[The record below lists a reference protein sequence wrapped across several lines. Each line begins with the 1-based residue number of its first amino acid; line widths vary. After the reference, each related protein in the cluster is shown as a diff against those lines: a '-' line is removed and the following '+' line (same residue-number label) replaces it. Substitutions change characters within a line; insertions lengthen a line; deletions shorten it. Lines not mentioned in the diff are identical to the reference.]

1 MCVFFTFLHSLLT
14 LSTAIDLQQCWFPG
28 VHSNVGGGY
37 ADQAL
42 ANLTL
47 AWMIDRCRPFLDFDS
62 EYISRLVDVDH
73 HPWQWH
79 HDWKDRKDKAE
90 MGEFD
95 MEYQGWGCG
104 MWYDSYKRGQTWSW
118 KYRTPG
124 AYGGATNETIHA
136 SVRER
141 WLSRGLR
148 TGPAVWRPKALNGF
162 GLREAADGKWEWVKK
177 DSKGK
182 EALVIQEAQFPS
194 KASFS
199 LDSDQVDIS
208 FEGLLRY
215 SPVMP
220 KGDAQ
225 LVSSGKTAGSSNPP
239 VPPSSALGHPHK
251 GGDVR
256 GHSGTFQDGDTTG
269 HRKFS
274 GTDPGSPGQPGAF
287 L

>member
-1 MCVFFTFLHSLLT
+1 
-14 LSTAIDLQQCWFPG
+14 
-28 VHSNVGGGY
+28 
-37 ADQAL
+37 
-42 ANLTL
+42 
-47 AWMIDRCRPFLDFDS
+47 
-62 EYISRLVDVDH
+62 
-73 HPWQWH
+73 
-79 HDWKDRKDKAE
+79 

-162 GLREAADGKWEWVKK
+162 EPREADGKWEWVKK
-177 DSKGK
+177 DSKGR
-182 EALVIQEAQFPS
+182 EALVIPEAQFPS

-225 LVSSGKTAGSSNPP
+225 LVPQSVSSGKTAGSSNPP
-239 VPPSSALGHPHK
+239 VPPSSALGH
-251 GGDVR
+251 
-256 GHSGTFQDGDTTG
+256 SGTFQDVTETQQVTEN
-269 HRKFS
+269 S
-274 GTDPGSPGQPGAF
+274 GTDPGSRDSLAHSLNNRSGGCNVTNLPT
-287 L
+287 